1 MRCHAMLC
9 YVGVVM
15 FAYMAD
21 FMAGVMPGQ
30 KMVAS
35 ARVVIHVPAGW

>member
-9 YVGVVM
+9 YIGVVM
-15 FAYMAD
+15 FAY
-21 FMAGVMPGQ
+21 MAGVMPGQ